1 MMIGQQSNEYNN
13 NKIIVIIWER
23 ALDSTLYSVWKLP
36 GVRYWYKQVQLYLV
50 PYNAVQPYYVPSS
63 HDDVTRKCICWILI
77 LFDGRI
83 FNPGNKHSFYFYNF
97 LQP

>member
-13 NKIIVIIWER
+13 NKIIVIWER
-23 ALDSTLYSVWKLP
+23 ALDSTLYSVWKDFL
-36 GVRYWYKQVQLYLV
+36 VCYWYKQVQLYLV
-50 PYNAVQPYYVPSS
+50 PYNAGTTVQRAFESWWRHEKMHLLDPLF
-63 HDDVTRKCICWILI
+63 CLI
-77 LFDGRI
+77 GRI